1 MQFFVPLCVG
11 TTNTHCVS
19 RRSRSHCRVCEQRTL
34 FWLVPW
40 ENCCAATE
48 AVPVCWWRQVK
59 SVSLASRGCPALT
72 VITTAIQMLLWHF
85 DTGRVCVS
93 VCILGFCIHMPAY
106 IHGCCV
112 SCACQCDFVTNGRNI
127 WLEGCSAA
135 EWSLYCFWVYLP
147 FEGTELVLNRLGSYY
162 YPVLCRCSCWTN
174 ESQWDLFEGFLLLW

>member
-1 MQFFVPLCVG
+1 MRTACSVFAPLCVG

-19 RRSRSHCRVCEQRTL
+19 RRSRGRCRVCEQRTL

-48 AVPVCWWRQVK
+48 AVHVCWWRQVK

-85 DTGRVCVS
+85 DTGRVCAS
-93 VCILGFCIHMPAY
+93 VCILGFCVHMPAY

-112 SCACQCDFVTNGRNI
+112 SCACQCDFVTKWPKHLTRGLQWRLLSEASVVFGVI
-127 WLEGCSAA
+127 CHSKA
-135 EWSLYCFWVYLP
+135 
-147 FEGTELVLNRLGSYY
+147 LN
-162 YPVLCRCSCWTN
+162 
-174 ESQWDLFEGFLLLW
+174 LF